1 MTVQIDLTETG
12 KGNLDVFP
20 NGIYVE
26 GFIGLE
32 ALNNGG
38 VDLSAPFLGF
48 YGDWYQAPVLEPTA
62 YDGQTP
68 MTDSTKLG
76 LFNYEDG
83 NGFLLGMNAKT
94 GQYEK
99 KYLMISS
106 DYCMSNG
113 VSAMVYQLRQLPS
126 SCASP

>member
-1 MTVQIDLTETG
+1 
-12 KGNLDVFP
+12 
-20 NGIYVE
+20 
-26 GFIGLE
+26 
-32 ALNNGG
+32 
-38 VDLSAPFLGF
+38 
-48 YGDWYQAPVLEPTA
+48 
-62 YDGQTP
+62 

-106 DYCMSNG
+106 DYCMNNG
-113 VSAMVYQLRQLPS
+113 VSAMVYQLRNAKQLRFSVTRDDTGEEYYSHTIQNAGKSIWYP
-126 SCASP
+126 AL